1 MKTKRKKI
9 SIADIMIKV
18 ILGIIA
24 LISLFPF
31 YQTLLISLSKE
42 GDKFTQTIFLYPVHI
57 DISAYTYLLKEGK
70 VVSGLLVTLFITVV
84 GTCLSMAISI
94 PAAYALSKKKIPG
107 RNILMNLIIFTMYF
121 SGGLVPYFIT
131 IKNLGLMDNILVM
144 ILPNAVNT
152 FNLIL
157 LKNFFKDLPQGLE
170 ESAKIDG
177 ASDFRILLQIVI
189 PISKPIIAAI
199 SLFYAVDRWNEWYNG
214 MLFISD
220 SKKYPLQLVLRNA
233 IVNMSTLLKST
244 AALDKAAQLGNAY
257 SESVKNAIIVI
268 AAVPIIMVY
277 PFVQKYFASGIMI
290 GSIKE

>member
-1 MKTKRKKI
+1 MKTKREKI
-9 SIADIMIKV
+9 SIVDITIKLV
-18 ILGIIA
+18 LGIIS
-24 LISLFPF
+24 IVSLFPF

-42 GDKFTQTIFLYPVHI
+42 GDKFTQTVFLYPVHI
-57 DISAYTYLLKEGK
+57 DFSAYTYLFKEGK
-70 VVSGLLVTLFITVV
+70 VSNGLLVTVFITVV
-84 GTCLSMAISI
+84 GTLLSMAVSI
-94 PAAYALSKKKIPG
+94 PAAYALSKKKVPG

-131 IKNLGLMDNILVM
+131 IKNLGLMDNIFVM
-144 ILPNAVNT
+144 ILPNAIST
-152 FNLIL
+152 YNLIL

-170 ESAKIDG
+170 EAAKIDG
-177 ASDFRILLQIVI
+177 ASDFRVLLQIVI
-189 PISKPIIAAI
+189 PTSKPIIAAI

-214 MLFISD
+214 MLFIND

-244 AALDKAAQLGNAY
+244 AALDKAAQFGNAY
-257 SESVKNAIIVI
+257 SESVKNAIIII
-268 AAVPIIMVY
+268 ASVPIIMVY

>member
-1 MKTKRKKI
+1 
-9 SIADIMIKV
+9 MIKV